1 MKNIFRKTF
10 ALLAA
15 LALAGCSSSDDAKTS
30 KNYPAIHI
38 EPSDSFSG
46 GSREIEMPESGL
58 RFNIIG
64 RPIVPEGNFMSTGVF
79 EVGPND
85 MRRNALLVQVDGKAA
100 GDIYALSGKANGKR
114 LFLLV
119 GDRPVGVHL
128 INDTVRDGDIFFD
141 IEAPGATRAEKD
153 KALFK
158 LSADLNEAI
167 LKVRKEKAEK

>member
-1 MKNIFRKTF
+1 MKNLFRTAF
-10 ALLAA
+10 AFVAA
-15 LALAGCSSSDDAKTS
+15 LTLAGCSFDDDANLEKF
-30 KNYPAIHI
+30 YPAIHI
-38 EPSDSFSG
+38 EPSNSYRG
-46 GSREIEMPESGL
+46 GSREIEMPETGL

-64 RPIVPEGNFMSTGVF
+64 RPVVPEGNFMATGVY

-100 GDIYALSGKANGKR
+100 GEIFALSGKANGKR

-141 IEAPGATRAEKD
+141 VEVPGATRAEKD
-153 KALFK
+153 KALFR
-158 LSADLNEAI
+158 LSSDLNAAI
-167 LKVRKEKAEK
+167 LKIRKEKAEK

>member
-1 MKNIFRKTF
+1 MKNLFRTAF
-10 ALLAA
+10 AFVAA
-15 LALAGCSSSDDAKTS
+15 LVLAGCTSDEDAKHT

-38 EPSDSFSG
+38 EPSDAYRG

-64 RPIVPEGNFMSTGVF
+64 RPVVPEGNFMATGVF

-85 MRRNALLVQVDGKAA
+85 MRRNALLVQVDTKAA
-100 GDIYALSGKANGKR
+100 GELYALSGKANGKR

-119 GDRPVGVHL
+119 GDRPMGVHL
-128 INDTVRDGDIFFD
+128 INETVRDGDIFFD
-141 IEAPGATRAEKD
+141 VEVPGATRAEKD

-158 LSADLNEAI
+158 LSLELNEAI
-167 LKVRKEKAEK
+167 IKIRKEKADK

>member
-1 MKNIFRKTF
+1 MKKLFRTAF
-10 ALLAA
+10 AFVAA
-15 LALAGCSSSDDAKTS
+15 LALAGCSTDDETNHAKS
-30 KNYPAIHI
+30 YPAIHI
-38 EPSDSFSG
+38 EPSDAYRG

-64 RPIVPEGNFMSTGVF
+64 RPVVPEGNFMATGVF

-85 MRRNALLVQVDGKAA
+85 LRRNALLVQVDAKAA
-100 GDIYALSGKANGKR
+100 GELYALSGKANGKR

-128 INDTVRDGDIFFD
+128 IDSTVRDGDVFFD
-141 IEAPGATRAEKD
+141 VEMPGATRLEKD

-167 LKVRKEKAEK
+167 LKIRKEKAEK